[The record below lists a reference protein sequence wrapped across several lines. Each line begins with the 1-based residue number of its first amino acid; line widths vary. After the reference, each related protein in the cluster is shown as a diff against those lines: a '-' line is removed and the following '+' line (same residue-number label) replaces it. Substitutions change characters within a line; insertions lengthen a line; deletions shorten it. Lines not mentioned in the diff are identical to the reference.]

1 MLPDAMLTEIPMAE
15 LRPPESRPRAAAAAA
30 AAPSVPMV
38 PVGWK
43 WRA

>member
-1 MLPDAMLTEIPMAE
+1 MLPEAMLTAIPTAE
-15 LRPPESRPRAAAAAA
+15 LRPSASRPAAAAAAA